1 MSAAAVAAAVPA
13 DVLEQLRRAGLFD
26 EQVQRFLEGDDA
38 RKAPGATAAQ
48 ALKGLCLA
56 GAPSSLIHAYL
67 ACGASPRRI
76 VRDLVMHVGPGA
88 KLAGTAATLL
98 QARINA
104 ESRITPGS
112 IWADIRAAQAAATR
126 NMMNP
131 RHLQ

>member
-1 MSAAAVAAAVPA
+1 M
-13 DVLEQLRRAGLFD
+13 LEQLRRAGFED
-26 EQVQRFLEGDDA
+26 DQIARFLEGDDA

-56 GAPSSLIHAYL
+56 GAPSSLIRAYL

-98 QARINA
+98 QARIKA